1 MSLGVVPLPIGAV
14 RHMDKERWRAIR
26 NRFSNLKKQYKE
38 QGEAVRNS
46 YREALPELTSWEFWN
61 DYLGTDLMPNNASK
75 EK

>member
-1 MSLGVVPLPIGAV
+1 M
-14 RHMDKERWRAIR
+14 RFAIWTKSVGEPFVIV
-26 NRFSNLKKQYKE
+26 FSNLKKQYKE

>member
-1 MSLGVVPLPIGAV
+1 
-14 RHMDKERWRAIR
+14 MDKERWRAIR

-46 YREALPELTSWEFWN
+46 YRETLPELTSWEFWN
-61 DYLGTDLMPNNASK
+61 DYLGTDLMPNNASE